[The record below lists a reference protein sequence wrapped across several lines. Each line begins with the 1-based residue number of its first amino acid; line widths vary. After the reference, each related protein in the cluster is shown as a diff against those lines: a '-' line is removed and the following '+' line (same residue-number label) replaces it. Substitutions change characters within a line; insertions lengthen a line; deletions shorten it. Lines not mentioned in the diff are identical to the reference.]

1 LILKFIE
8 ECRGVPDEH
17 FLRLGRQLVVPYS
30 RPKGDLV
37 NELLGRPGMIA
48 VRDAPTYRLKA
59 SCELRQHYSALR
71 IILEQ
76 AEERGFVARY

>member
-1 LILKFIE
+1 M
-8 ECRGVPDEH
+8 P
-17 FLRLGRQLVVPYS
+17 

-37 NELLGRPGMIA
+37 NELLGRSCVIA

-59 SCELRQHYSALR
+59 SCELRRHFLTLG

>member
-8 ECRGVPDEH
+8 ECGGVPDKR
-17 FLRLGRQLVVPYS
+17 FLRLGRQLVVPHS

-37 NELLGRPGMIA
+37 NELLGRPCMIA
-48 VRDAPTYRLKA
+48 VRDAPTYGLKA
-59 SCELRQHYSALR
+59 SCELRQHFFTLG

-76 AEERGFVARY
+76 ADERGFVARY